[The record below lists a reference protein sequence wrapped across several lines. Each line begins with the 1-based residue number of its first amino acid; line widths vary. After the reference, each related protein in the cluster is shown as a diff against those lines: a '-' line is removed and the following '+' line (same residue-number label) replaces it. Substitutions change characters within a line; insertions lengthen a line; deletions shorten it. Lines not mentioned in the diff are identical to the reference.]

1 MKTLHRHLLTAG
13 LLAGLGIAAVAQTQT
28 PPAPPAGAG
37 APQSMHGGR
46 HADPARM
53 EQRRARIEQRI
64 AKRMGELKQKLQ
76 ITAAQEGAWSTWTAT
91 MKPTAFQ
98 RPNRAEFASLATP
111 ARIDR
116 MRALR
121 TARNAE
127 MDKRFDATKTFY
139 AALSAE
145 QQKVFDAASMR
156 LLRGGRKGGHGRHH
170 G

>member
-37 APQSMHGGR
+37 AAQSMQQGGR

-53 EQRRARIEQRI
+53 EQRRARMEQRI

-76 ITAAQEGAWSTWTAT
+76 VTAAQEGAWSTWTAA
-91 MKPTAFQ
+91 MKPTSFQ

-111 ARIDR
+111 ERIDR

-121 TARNAE
+121 TIRTTE

-139 AALSAE
+139 AALTAE
-145 QQKVFDAASMR
+145 QKKVFDAESTR
-156 LLRGGRKGGHGRHH
+156 LQRGGKKGHGRHRS
-170 G
+170 